1 MVSQASQQTILPS
14 NILSA
19 GNDDYD
25 VDFIE
30 ASIQRAVT
38 SVMNNGDIFVVET
51 SSARN
56 NDQNQIVIEGEK
68 TGDDKR
74 HAICMLLL
82 GCIAL
87 ASVAVTAIGAM
98 ISLRVSA
105 SNNQS
110 IPPTMVPITAANS
123 STMTHLTVASWNGNR
138 TIVNA
143 LTDSQGPTIAMVPGG
158 RLFIELMNRSDTN
171 FTFFDIVKGLKLS
184 EENLSLLVSKLVS
197 PLWSS
202 HMVSSASWWQ

>member
-74 HAICMLLL
+74 HAICVLLL

-123 STMTHLTVASWNGNR
+123 STMTHLTVAPWNGNR

-197 PLWSS
+197 PMWSS
-202 HMVSSASWWQ
+202 HVVSSASWWQ

>member
-1 MVSQASQQTILPS
+1 MASQASQQTILPS

-19 GNDDYD
+19 SNDDND
-25 VDFIE
+25 IEVLE

-38 SVMNNGDIFVVET
+38 SVLNNGDVFVVET
-51 SSARN
+51 SSTRN
-56 NDQNQIVIEGEK
+56 NDQNQIVIEGVK
-68 TGDDKR
+68 AGDDKR
-74 HAICMLLL
+74 HAICVILL

-98 ISLRVSA
+98 LSSQVSA

-110 IPPTMVPITAANS
+110 VPPTMVPITAANS

-197 PLWSS
+197 PMWSS
-202 HMVSSASWWQ
+202 HVVSSASWWQ

>member
-74 HAICMLLL
+74 HAICVLLL

-98 ISLRVSA
+98 LSSQVSA

-123 STMTHLTVASWNGNR
+123 STMTHLTVAPWNGNR

-184 EENLSLLVSKLVS
+184 EENLSILVSKLVS
-197 PLWSS
+197 PMWSS

>member
-19 GNDDYD
+19 GNEDYD

-38 SVMNNGDIFVVET
+38 SVMNNGDVFVVET

-56 NDQNQIVIEGEK
+56 NNQNQIVIEGEK

-74 HAICMLLL
+74 HAICVLLL

-98 ISLRVSA
+98 LSSQVSA

-110 IPPTMVPITAANS
+110 VPPTMVPITAANS

-197 PLWSS
+197 PMWSS
-202 HMVSSASWWQ
+202 HVVSSASWWQ

>member
-38 SVMNNGDIFVVET
+38 SVMNNGDVFVVET

-56 NDQNQIVIEGEK
+56 NNQNQIVIEGEK

-87 ASVAVTAIGAM
+87 ASVAVTAIGALL
-98 ISLRVSA
+98 SSQVSA

-143 LTDSQGPTIAMVPGG
+143 LTEGEGPTISMVPGG

-197 PLWSS
+197 PMWSS

>member
-19 GNDDYD
+19 GNEDYD

-87 ASVAVTAIGAM
+87 ASVAVTAIGALL
-98 ISLRVSA
+98 SSQVSA

-197 PLWSS
+197 PMWSS
-202 HMVSSASWWQ
+202 HVVSSASWWQ